1 MPLHIPCMYGEIRGG
16 WWMEDGPWAMVDGP
30 LEGGGGGGY
39 AGCGGAGGYAGLL
52 TC

>member
-1 MPLHIPCMYGEIRGG
+1 
-16 WWMEDGPWAMVDGP
+16 MVDGP
-30 LEGGGGGGY
+30 LEGGGDGSY